1 MDSDLISS
9 HMLLVAGQN
18 YEACRDNV
26 LRFFH
31 NTVLVKY
38 DRVRVNADESASALQ
53 HDFMEKLESG
63 MEKNRQ
69 RIGQL
74 LAELRQEG
82 FGDLSKWLSMPQG
95 YPSKTVH
102 EIAHLL
108 DGFFG
113 IDSAFYNLID
123 DSHWVSGQLQQEI
136 GRYPE
141 RYWLIRA
148 DGSSQVA
155 EIDRVPFLRRLGVE
169 QK

>member
-9 HMLLVAGQN
+9 HKLLVAGQS

-38 DRVRVNADESASALQ
+38 DRVRVIADEAVSALQ
-53 HDFMEKLESG
+53 DGFMEKLEDG
-63 MEKNRQ
+63 VEQNR
-69 RIGQL
+69 RRVGQL

-82 FGDLSKWLSMPQG
+82 FSELGAWQNMPQG

-123 DSHWVSGQLQQEI
+123 DSHWVSAQLRQEMS
-136 GRYPE
+136 RNPV

-155 EIDRVPFLRRLGVE
+155 EADRVPFLRRHGRE
-169 QK
+169 